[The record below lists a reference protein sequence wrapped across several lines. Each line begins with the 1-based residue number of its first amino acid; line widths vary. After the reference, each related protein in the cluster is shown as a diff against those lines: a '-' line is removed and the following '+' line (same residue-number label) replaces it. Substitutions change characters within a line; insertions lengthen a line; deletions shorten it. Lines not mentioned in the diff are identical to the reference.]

1 MGARVCIMA
10 LVLAVGLV
18 PTLAPVAMAQ
28 THTPDSYADWIL
40 DQSKAIQSRFFAGQ
54 RAEAMAAAD
63 ALNAEVDKYADF
75 MGDHKGFWVPDLL
88 VLRLAIE
95 MRNFQQAAEVAA
107 PMVIALDTPADHDGA
122 MRVEAML
129 LLGRALYYMDD
140 YTAAEAVLRSFVA
153 LGLEPG
159 TRVDGRDVTEAAY
172 LLAQSA
178 TRAFAPDAAEI
189 RRDLLNG
196 FLDRPGG
203 HDGLY
208 LRLWLLDFQA
218 RRTASHDDPQLLAD
232 ARHVAAFIENS
243 DEGDMAEYQLLYGML
258 GRIFA
263 DNDDFDRAV
272 PILQARMDFMRTQAP
287 GTPEYFWASQNLA
300 GIHNLQGDFPAAM
313 RTAQAALGEM
323 DALPDGQ
330 GDDFA
335 PVRSTLEQV
344 IWVAADRMG
353 APLIAQEALERAYVA
368 VRQTRSAN
376 NPAAQELAV
385 QMDKTLVDP
394 ARFVYAAELG
404 LDRPGEIFVTAD
416 GDDVVSAVLAGRF
429 AQITLVLERAEAKGE
444 LPAAMAALNRAYI
457 AALLGDVGDGQAQLK
472 RVRAA
477 LADGQHEGLEAD
489 PWQPDF
495 AEALLML
502 YARIYD
508 ADLALAPLARLEA
521 RDDLPDLIQANVRML
536 RATQSFYGHD
546 MTGARKVYFDNAD
559 ADFARVTTD
568 PWGVI
573 LGLGLLNLALELDD
587 LDRARAFVDSYSKQ
601 LEATPDRALALVST
615 QMFALNA
622 DPDAMLTEQG
632 FQTMAFHLRSLASM
646 LPEEHQWSVAAR
658 FAYASAL
665 ARRGDRVEAAE
676 LTRAALESYRRSPWH
691 QEGTAAFLS
700 VSYGWLVWGNGNP
713 ELAQSIIAQ
722 AYASRDP
729 DTWGP
734 LYWSEV
740 CFAQAFVRSYQGRL
754 DEARAVI
761 EEALGQADMMARLTP
776 ANAARLHTQHADIL
790 AQLGLTD
797 LAAAAYDRAVAVVP
811 YPEYQSGQTMA
822 DALRKRASFFHDQAQ
837 PQAAYLDMA
846 QSNDLWFDRYD
857 RYASGGADVAR
868 QPAEDRL
875 RAVDEAVF
883 GWVLSRSLAE
893 VQPQQE

>member
-1 MGARVCIMA
+1 MGARFCILA
-10 LVLAVGLV
+10 LVLAPVLV
-18 PTLAPVAMAQ
+18 LGSASGALAQ
-28 THTPDSYADWIL
+28 NHTPDSYAEWIL
-40 DQSKAIQSRFFAGQ
+40 KQSNDIQDAYFRGSKDQ
-54 RAEAMAAAD
+54 AMAAAD

-75 MGDHKGFWVPDLL
+75 MGDHKGFWLPDLL
-88 VLRLAIE
+88 VARLATD
-95 MRNFQQAAEVAA
+95 RGDYKHAADVAA
-107 PMVIALDTPADHDGA
+107 PMVTALDTPAEHGGA
-122 MRVEAML
+122 MRVEALL
-129 LLGRALYYMDD
+129 LLGQALYFTDD
-140 YTAAEAVLRSFVA
+140 YTAAEPVLRSFVT
-153 LGLEPG
+153 LGQEPG
-159 TRVDGRDVTEAAY
+159 TQVDPEDVTEAAY
-172 LLAQSA
+172 LLAQAA
-178 TRAFAPDAAEI
+178 TRAFAPDAAQI
-189 RRDLLNG
+189 RRDVLDG
-196 FLDRPGG
+196 FTERPGG

-218 RRTASHDDPQLLAD
+218 RRTGATDDAQLLAD
-232 ARHVAAFIENS
+232 ARHVAAFMETS

-263 DNDDFDRAV
+263 DNADFDRAV
-272 PILQARMDFMRTQAP
+272 PLLQARMDYMRAQAP
-287 GTPEYFWASQNLA
+287 GTPEYFWAAQNLA
-300 GIHNLQGDFPAAM
+300 GIRNLQGDFPAAIS
-313 RTAQAALGEM
+313 TAQAALGEM
-323 DALPDGQ
+323 DALPNGQ

-344 IWVAADRMG
+344 IWVAADQMG
-353 APLIAQEALERAYVA
+353 EALIAQEALERAYVA

-376 NPAAQELAV
+376 NPAAQELATK
-385 QMDKTLVDP
+385 MDKALVDP

-416 GDDVVSAVLAGRF
+416 GDDVVSAVLAGRY
-429 AQITLVLERAEAKGE
+429 ALISQVLDRAEAKGE
-444 LPAAMAALNRAYI
+444 LPTAMAALNRAYI
-457 AALLGDVGDGQAQLK
+457 AALLGDVGEGQAQLA

-477 LADGQHEGLEAD
+477 LADGQHEGVEAD

-502 YARIYD
+502 FARIYD
-508 ADLALAPLARLEA
+508 PDLALAPLARLEA
-521 RDDLPDLIQANVRML
+521 RDDLPEIIQANVRML

-546 MTGARKVYFDNAD
+546 MSAARKVYLDNAD
-559 ADFARVTTD
+559 ADFARVTTE

-622 DPDAMLTEQG
+622 DPDAMLTERG

-665 ARRGDRVEAAE
+665 ARRGDRIEAAE

-729 DTWGP
+729 ATWGP
-734 LYWSEV
+734 LYWAEV

-754 DEARAVI
+754 DEARSVI
-761 EEALGQADMMARLTP
+761 EEALGETAMMARLTP
-776 ANAARLHTQHADIL
+776 ANATRLHTQHADIL
-790 AQLGLTD
+790 AQMGLSD
-797 LAAAAYDRAVAVVP
+797 LAADAYDRAVAVLP
-811 YPEYQSGQTMA
+811 YPEYQGGQTMA
-822 DALRKRASFFHDQAQ
+822 ETLRKRAVFFHDQAQ

-846 QSNDLWFDRYD
+846 ESNALWFDRYD
-857 RYASGGADVAR
+857 RYASSGADVAR

-883 GWVLSRSLAE
+883 GWVLSQSLAE

>member
-10 LVLAVGLV
+10 LVLAVGL
-18 PTLAPVAMAQ
+18 APAAMAQ
-28 THTPDSYADWIL
+28 THTPDSYAEWIL
-40 DQSKAIQSRFFAGQ
+40 ERSKAIQQAFYRGQ
-54 RAEAMAAAD
+54 TEQALAEVE
-63 ALNAEVDKYADF
+63 ALNAEVDQYADF
-75 MGDHKGFWVPDLL
+75 MDGHSGFWLPDLL
-88 VLRLAIE
+88 LASLSLDAGHYK
-95 MRNFQQAAEVAA
+95 RASEVAA
-107 PMVIALDTPADHDGA
+107 PLVTALDTPAERGGA
-122 MRVEAML
+122 IRVEAL
-129 LLGRALYYMDD
+129 VVLGNALYAMQN
-140 YTAAEAVLRSFVA
+140 YTAAEPVLRSFVA
-153 LGLEPG
+153 LGEEPG
-159 TRVDGRDVTEAAY
+159 TEVDGRDVTQAAY
-172 LLAQSA
+172 LLAQAA
-178 TRAFAPDAAEI
+178 TRAYAPDAAQI
-189 RRDLLNG
+189 RRDLLAD
-196 FLDRPGG
+196 FRERPGAS
-203 HDGLY
+203 DGLY
-208 LRLWLLDFQA
+208 LRLWMLDFQA
-218 RRTASHDDPQLLAD
+218 RRTNGTADPVMLAD
-232 ARHVAAFIENS
+232 ARKVADFMAAS
-243 DEGDMAEYQLLYGML
+243 PEGDMAEYHLMYGLL

-263 DNDDFDRAV
+263 DNADFDRAV
-272 PILQARMDFMRTQAP
+272 PLLQARLDYLSTSQVDV
-287 GTPEYFWASQNLA
+287 TEYFWAVQNLA
-300 GIHNLQGDFPAAM
+300 GIHNLQGDFPAAL
-313 RTAQAALGEM
+313 RRAQEALSEI
-323 DALPDGQ
+323 DARPDAQ
-330 GDDFA
+330 SDDLA
-335 PVRSTLEQV
+335 PVRAALEHV
-344 IWVAADRMG
+344 IWVAADALG
-353 APLIAQEALERAYVA
+353 EALTAQMALERAYVA
-368 VRQTRSAN
+368 TRQTRSAN
-376 NPAAQELAV
+376 HPEAEELAAK
-385 QMDKTLVDP
+385 MDKALVDS
-394 ARFVYAAELG
+394 ARFPYAAELG
-404 LDRPGEIFVTAD
+404 LDRPGELFLNAD
-416 GDDVVSAVLAGRF
+416 GDDVIAAFLAGRY
-429 AQITLVLERAEAKGE
+429 ALISQVLERADAQGTV
-444 LPAAMAALNRAYI
+444 PTAVVALNRAYMAAMLGDI
-457 AALLGDVGDGQAQLK
+457 GEGQTQLARARAAAALPQEPGEEVILTPDA
-472 RVRAA
+472 
-477 LADGQHEGLEAD
+477 
-489 PWQPDF
+489 WQPDF
-495 AEALLML
+495 VEALLML
-502 YARIYD
+502 FARTYD
-508 ADLALAPLARLEA
+508 VSRAVAPLDRLEA
-521 RDDLPDLIQANVRML
+521 RDDLPEMVQANVRML
-536 RATQSFYGHD
+536 RGIQLFNAGD
-546 MTGARKVYFDNAD
+546 LAGAARLYFDSAD

-568 PWGVI
+568 PWGVV
-573 LGLGLLNLALELDD
+573 LGLGLLNLALEMDD
-587 LDRARAFVDSYSKQ
+587 LERARAFVASFSQQ